1 MTKPFSL
8 LSFFKKFIFN
18 RRTPALQWLVSAVQQ
33 HESAINIHTSPPSNL
48 LLLLWLTAMCLL
60 VASSYKYLHSPKET
74 LGSAPGESQV
84 QWDDSPWSTP
94 IPASPDSLFKLPHY
108 VCTSG
113 PILPS
118 NPTGLQANS
127 AHQPLLVLFK
137 HHQLGPFWSPFPSI
151 SWTHSQLLQSLFNP
165 TAATLVQ
172 AFIYLSLENCKG
184 FLNTGLSPVIT
195 ITPQAIHSCPTCRIN
210 TQCLYSILS
219 GSCHNQLGGTIFHFS
234 VK

>member
-1 MTKPFSL
+1 
-8 LSFFKKFIFN
+8 
-18 RRTPALQWLVSAVQQ
+18 
-33 HESAINIHTSPPSNL
+33 
-48 LLLLWLTAMCLL
+48 MCLL
-60 VASSYKYLHSPKET
+60 VASSYKYLHSPKQT

-94 IPASPDSLFKLPHY
+94 IPASPDSLFKLPQY

-127 AHQPLLVLFK
+127 THQPLLVLFK
-137 HHQLGPFWSPFPSI
+137 HHQLAPFWSPFPSL
-151 SWTHSQLLQSLFNP
+151 SWTHSQLLQPLFNP

-195 ITPQAIHSCPTCRIN
+195 IMPQAIHCPTCRIN
-210 TQCLYSILS
+210 TVSLLHLKWKLPQPARWHHFPFLCEIRMLLLTHHSPKGYSALPSSPSEQRILKE
-219 GSCHNQLGGTIFHFS
+219 HPN
-234 VK
+234 